1 MEYRQTPLPNFDNP
15 ICQKCALHTQGC
27 KSGKMPGDGNPQ
39 PLILFI
45 AEAPGE
51 VEDRYNRVL
60 VGPTGSLLRATL
72 KELGIDES
80 QCRFTNTVRCR
91 PPGNRTP
98 KANEIK
104 YCRQFLEEEIAQ
116 TKPKVI
122 VLLGNSPLKAVLG
135 ETGISAFNGT
145 VIKRDGVT
153 YVPAYHPSF
162 IARNGV
168 QGESLDEW
176 LTALMNAKA
185 ASEDAVTDLDYTITV
200 PETLDEVYEGFRR
213 IRQLHKETGHNIAY
227 DVETRW
233 LYPDKPGNTI
243 LMFSLAVGSESIVI
257 PLHHTESW
265 WTKEEKELIWIELE
279 DTLKQYPITGHNVR
293 FDQKATRVLLGIDF
307 TPAGDTLNISRLLRA
322 HDKAHGLKRL
332 AAVELNLFDYD
343 KGLKD
348 YQAEHPAADP
358 SKGGDFGLVPLDIL
372 LEYSGLDTIAC
383 SLIES
388 KLLPQL
394 TPKQRILYD
403 QMIQPASDV
412 LGRLEQNGFYVDRV
426 LAKRYATVYQATRD
440 RYYRKLIDDPDV
452 AWYIEFKLKENKKFA
467 FNPASDFQ
475 MRDIIFGVKDY
486 KPINTTATGLPSV
499 SWDSIKEYKDA
510 EPFFKDFR
518 MWNLMNDMLS
528 KYLLPPVNGDWFFGT
543 DDRCRVNFNLGGAA
557 SGRLSSSQ
565 PTNLQNIPT
574 SEKEYGTLLMYKPI
588 KNIFTA
594 SAWADRPTHPYKGT
608 ILDLPEW
615 TVWNDKDNL
624 WEKVERGPLHPYR
637 EYPFPIQRGR
647 LCKFDFN
654 GQELRVMASIANV
667 PGMISAFNE
676 GRDIHSFV
684 TSLLFGIPEHLVKS
698 EYNHMRYRAKW
709 VNWTLLYGGDEHT
722 LYNLYQLPLEEA
734 KELMKKYYGV
744 FPEILDF
751 QKTVKR
757 FVAENG
763 YVESILGRKLRL
775 HYTTPEDR
783 QYRQAMYNKDM
794 RTAVNFPI
802 QGTASDMLL
811 LAMIVIQDQ
820 LRQGGYRSIMV
831 NTVHDSVV
839 VDTPIDEV
847 DDIKDLCVTVMENLP
862 ALGKT
867 YFPDIDLSWLR
878 VNLKADCDVGIYY
891 GSK

>member
-1 MEYRQTPLPNFDNP
+1 MEYRSTPLPNFDNEY
-15 ICQKCALHTQGC
+15 CQKCGLHSGC
-27 KSGKMPGDGNPQ
+27 HSGKMPGDGASE

-60 VGPTGSLLRATL
+60 VGPTGKLLRDTL
-72 KELGIDES
+72 REIGIDES
-80 QCRFTNTVRCR
+80 QCRFTNVVRCR
-91 PPGNRTP
+91 PPDNRTP

-104 YCRQFLEEEIAQ
+104 HCSHFLEDEIAETQ
-116 TKPKVI
+116 PKVI
-122 VLLGNSPLKAVLG
+122 VLLGNVPLKAVLG
-135 ETGISAFNGT
+135 ESGISAFNGT
-145 VIKRDGVT
+145 VVKRDGFT
-153 YVPAYHPSF
+153 IVPAYHPSF
-162 IARNGV
+162 VARNGV
-168 QGESLDEW
+168 QGEILDQW
-176 LTALMNAKA
+176 LIALMNAKA
-185 ASEDAVTDLDYTITV
+185 ASEDSVTDLDYTITV
-200 PETLDEVYEGFRR
+200 PETIEEVYEGFKH
-213 IRQLHKETGHNIAY
+213 IVQLHKETGYNIAY

-233 LYPDKPGNTI
+233 LHPEKPGNTI
-243 LMFSLAVGSESIVI
+243 LMFSLAVGNESLVI
-257 PLHHTESW
+257 PLYHRESW
-265 WTKEEKELIWIELE
+265 WSDEDKELIWIELE
-279 DTLKQYPITGHNVR
+279 DLLMYYPITGHHVR
-293 FDQKATRVLLGIDF
+293 FDQKATRVLEGIDF
-307 TPAGDTLNISRLLRA
+307 VPKGDTLNISRLLNA

-332 AAVELNLFDYD
+332 AAVMLNLFDYD
-343 KGLKD
+343 KPLKD
-348 YQAEHPAADP
+348 YQAEHPEADP
-358 SKGGDFGLVPLDIL
+358 AKKGGDFGLVPLDIL

-383 SLIES
+383 SLIEQ

-394 TPKQRILYD
+394 SPKQRALYD
-403 QMIQPASDV
+403 EMIQPASDT

-426 LAKRYATVYQATRD
+426 IAERYATIYQATRA
-440 RYYRKLIDDPDV
+440 RYYRLLTEDQDV
-452 AWYIEFKLKENKKFA
+452 AWYIEHKTKENKKFV

-486 KPINTTATGLPSV
+486 PALHRTETGLPSV

-510 EPFFKDFR
+510 EPFFKTLR

-528 KYLLPPVNGDWFFGT
+528 KYLMPPVTGEWFYGT

-557 SGRLSSSQ
+557 TGRLSSSQ

-574 SEKEYGTLLMYKPI
+574 TEKEWGTLLMYKPI

-594 SAWADRPTHPYKGT
+594 SSWADDGFKFDK
-608 ILDLPEW
+608 LKDLRDMGALPPRVIEEDW
-615 TVWNDKDNL
+615 IK
-624 WEKVERGPLHPYR
+624 PLHPYR
-637 EYPFPIQRGR
+637 EYPFPTQRGK

-654 GQELRVMASIANV
+654 GQELRVMASVANV
-667 PGMISAFNE
+667 PGMITAFNE

-684 TSLLFGIPEHLVKS
+684 TSLLFGIPEHLVKK

-751 QKTVKR
+751 QKKVKK

-763 YVESILGRKLRL
+763 YVESILGRKLKL

-783 QYRQAMYNKDM
+783 ARHQAMYNKDM

-811 LAMIVIQDQ
+811 LAMNIIQAH
-820 LRQGGYRSIMV
+820 LMSGGYRAIMV

-839 VDTPIDEV
+839 VDTPLDEV
-847 DDIKDLCVTVMENLP
+847 DAIKELCVTVMESLP

-867 YFPDIDLSWLR
+867 WFPSIDLSWLR

>member
-15 ICQKCALHTQGC
+15 TCLKCGLHTQGC

-51 VEDRYNRVL
+51 VEDKFNRVL

-72 KELGIDES
+72 AELGIDES

-104 YCRQFLEEEIAQ
+104 HCRQFLEEEIAE
-116 TKPKVI
+116 TKPKII

-153 YVPAYHPSF
+153 YVPAYHPSY
-162 IARNGV
+162 ILRNGV

-185 ASEDAVTDLDYTITV
+185 ASEDSVTDLDYTITV
-200 PETLDEVYEGFRR
+200 PETMDELDLYLDRLTRKCVEDRV
-213 IRQLHKETGHNIAY
+213 NIAY
-227 DVETRW
+227 DIETRW
-233 LYPDKPGNTI
+233 LYPEKPGNTI
-243 LMFSLAVGSESIVI
+243 LMFSLAVGNESVVVPLYHSESWFKDRAAEVI
-257 PLHHTESW
+257 ARLNFILQEF
-265 WTKEEKELIWIELE
+265 
-279 DTLKQYPITGHNVR
+279 PITGHHVR
-293 FDQKATRVLLGIDF
+293 FDQKATRALLGIDF
-307 TPAGDTLNISRLLRA
+307 VPKGDTLNISRLLRA

-332 AAVELNLFDYD
+332 AAVELNLYDYD
-343 KGLKD
+343 KGLND
-348 YQAEHPAADP
+348 YLQFHPEANPAR
-358 SKGGDFGLVPLDIL
+358 GGDFGLVPLDIL

-426 LAKRYATVYQATRD
+426 LATRYATVYQATRD
-440 RYYRKLIDDPDV
+440 RYYRQLLSDPDV
-452 AWYIEFKLKENKKFA
+452 AWYIEFKKKENKKFA

-475 MRDIIFGVKDY
+475 MRDIIFGVKNY
-486 KPINTTATGLPSV
+486 KPLAYTETKLPSV

-510 EPFFKDFR
+510 EPFFKNFR

-528 KYLLPPVNGDWFFGT
+528 KYLMPPVNGDWFYGT

-557 SGRLSSSQ
+557 TGRLSSSQ

-594 SAWADRPTHPYKGT
+594 SAWADPPFDGPYLYKY
-608 ILDLPEW
+608 
-615 TVWNDKDNL
+615 
-624 WEKVERGPLHPYR
+624 PLHPYR
-637 EYPFPIQRGR
+637 EYSMPVSRGR

-684 TSLLFGIPEHLVKS
+684 TSLLFGIPEKLVKS

-722 LYNLYQLPLEEA
+722 LYNLYQLPLAEA

-751 QKTVKR
+751 QKTVKK

-763 YVESILGRKLRL
+763 YVEGILGRKLRL

-783 QYRQAMYNKDM
+783 LYRESLYNKDM

-811 LAMIVIQDQ
+811 LAMIIIQAQ
-820 LRQGGYRSIMV
+820 LQEGGYRSIMV

-839 VDTPIDEV
+839 VDAPLDEV
-847 DDIKDLCVTVMENLP
+847 EGIQELCVTVMENLP

-867 YFPDIDLSWLR
+867 WFPDVDMSWLR
-878 VNLKADCDVGIYY
+878 VNLKADCDVGVYY